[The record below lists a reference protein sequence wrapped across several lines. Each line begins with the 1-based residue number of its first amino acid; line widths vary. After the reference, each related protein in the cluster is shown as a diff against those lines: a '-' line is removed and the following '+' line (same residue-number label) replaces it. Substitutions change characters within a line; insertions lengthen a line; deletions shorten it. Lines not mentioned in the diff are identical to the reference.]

1 MICPKAISSKPA
13 RKKKQFRNEHAAEL
27 QAYEQAR
34 DWLKHFYPDGKMLS
48 LKSLNSRKQELQDR
62 ISTQKKS
69 LQNLKNYCTELET
82 VSYNVDAILDRTVM
96 KTEIVPVQSATHH
109 KSPKERK
116 EKTL

>member
-1 MICPKAISSKPA
+1 M
-13 RKKKQFRNEHAAEL
+13 AETL
-27 QAYEQAR
+27 
-34 DWLKHFYPDGKMLS
+34 L
-48 LKSLNSRKQELQDR
+48 SLNSRKQELQDR